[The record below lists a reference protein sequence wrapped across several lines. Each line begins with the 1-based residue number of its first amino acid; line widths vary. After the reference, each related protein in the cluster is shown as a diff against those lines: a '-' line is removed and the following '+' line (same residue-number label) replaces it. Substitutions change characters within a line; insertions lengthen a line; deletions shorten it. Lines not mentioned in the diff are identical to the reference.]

1 MQRELSAEMITAWR
15 GRRGV
20 YFTASAVEEMMSVNG
35 QNMEMGTHQDGGSW
49 GLFGGAHE
57 TPHRHYLQ
65 TRCLLQ
71 LGSYSEDARLL

>member
-1 MQRELSAEMITAWR
+1 MQCELSVEMITVWQ

-35 QNMEMGTHQDGGSW
+35 QNVEMGTHREGQSR
-49 GLFGGAHE
+49 GLFGDAHE

-65 TRCLLQ
+65 TRRLLQ